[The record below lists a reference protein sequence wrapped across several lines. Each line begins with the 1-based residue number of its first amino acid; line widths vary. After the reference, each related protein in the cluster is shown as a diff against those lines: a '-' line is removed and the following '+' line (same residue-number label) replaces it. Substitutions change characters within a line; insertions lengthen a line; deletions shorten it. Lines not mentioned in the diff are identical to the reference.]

1 MNDAVTT
8 ENRKFIC
15 LECKNENELQPETK
29 VGDIFE
35 CSACGIE
42 YEVINFDDNDYTLQI
57 IEEEK

>member
-15 LECKNENELQPETK
+15 LECNNENELQPETS
-29 VGDIFE
+29 VGDIIE
-35 CSACGIE
+35 CSSCGIE
-42 YEVINFDDNDYTLQI
+42 YEVIKQDDNDYTLQI